1 MLLQDYKFATGK
13 EFCHL
18 SVCTHYNYILP
29 VDKLHLRSGSQL
41 PREHIVIC
49 RTAKTSGDDAATTVL
64 AAETGT
70 ATPRMSGKCD
80 SKSEG
85 HESEYFRLR
94 ELICFLI
101 SSECQVVFSLYARM

>member
-70 ATPRMSGKCD
+70 ATPRLSGSAIQNRK
-80 SKSEG
+80 
-85 HESEYFRLR
+85 
-94 ELICFLI
+94 
-101 SSECQVVFSLYARM
+101 VTSLNLFCYAN